1 MQQGRQQQEQ
11 VTVISPA
18 KKKVNTHCTQMNCG
32 QAYQARSCGSDDSGV
47 SRNEFFQL
55 RGLSSM
61 GRYESI
67 LNGLDVVLKLI
78 LLVL

>member
-1 MQQGRQQQEQ
+1 
-11 VTVISPA
+11 
-18 KKKVNTHCTQMNCG
+18 MNCG
-32 QAYQARSCGSDDSGV
+32 QAYQARSCGSDDSSV